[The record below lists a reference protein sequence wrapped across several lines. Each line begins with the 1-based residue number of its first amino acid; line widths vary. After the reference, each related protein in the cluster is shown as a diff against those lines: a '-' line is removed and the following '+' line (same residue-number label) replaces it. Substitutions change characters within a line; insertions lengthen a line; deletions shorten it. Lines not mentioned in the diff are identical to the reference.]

1 MQIKFITAYGMYTN
15 PAVAQKNLLDQWAN
29 CCENCQIKFIE
40 KATVTFTTY
49 GLLEYPDQA
58 RLKKEYTA
66 YIADFNSDLTD
77 EKVNYCLKEF
87 AKDYK
92 LMELVITVEAM

>member
-1 MQIKFITAYGMYTN
+1 MQIKFITAYGIYTDHT
-15 PAVAQKNLLDQWAN
+15 VAQKNLLGQWAN
-29 CCENCQIKFIE
+29 CCENSQIKFIE

-49 GLLEYPDQA
+49 GLLEFPDQA
-58 RLKKEYTA
+58 RLKREYTA
-66 YIADFNSDLTD
+66 YIADFNSDLTE

-92 LMELVITVEAM
+92 LMELTIEVKE